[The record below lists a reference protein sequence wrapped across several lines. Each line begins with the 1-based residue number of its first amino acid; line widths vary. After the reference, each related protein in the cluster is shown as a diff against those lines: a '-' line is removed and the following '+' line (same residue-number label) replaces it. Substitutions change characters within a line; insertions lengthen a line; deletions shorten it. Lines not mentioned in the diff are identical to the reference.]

1 MSELFAEIRERNIK
15 LDLFPEIPLVFEMTK
30 TEAALITAL
39 LDHCRSGRQHDSDF
53 RIALLSLQDK
63 FEDYRDDDG
72 TNRIGFTR
80 EKPDGSKK
88 TWTSKSKSFVTIEVQ

>member
-1 MSELFAEIRERNIK
+1 MYDETIKFEL
-15 LDLFPEIPLVFEMTK
+15 TK

-39 LDHCRSGRQHDSDF
+39 LDHCRSGRHHDSDF
-53 RIALLSLQDK
+53 RIALLGLQDK

-88 TWTSKSKSFVTIEVQ
+88 TWTSKSKSFVTIEVE